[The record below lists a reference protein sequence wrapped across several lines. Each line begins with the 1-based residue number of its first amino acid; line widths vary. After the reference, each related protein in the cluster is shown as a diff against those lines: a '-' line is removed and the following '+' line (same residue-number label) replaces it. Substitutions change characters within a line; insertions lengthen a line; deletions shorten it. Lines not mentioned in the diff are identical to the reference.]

1 MANINPHINYNGN
14 AEEAFNFYKSV
25 FGGSFSTVKRF
36 KDLASADFPIPENEA
51 DKIMHI
57 ALPIGNTF
65 LMGNDVPE
73 IMGRTNENENRSKIV
88 ISAESKEE
96 ADNIEA
102 YCEQEIKDRTCGEA
116 LNPGNSYKI
125 RMDLWQALMSKDEEK
140 VNKFD
145 YTYSERI
152 NNLKQLDN
160 AIAALKEDI
169 HSRRSLI
176 SIWDPKDSCDVA
188 GFSTRVPCSISYQF
202 LIRNNKLMVLY
213 YIRSNDYFKH
223 FVIDIWLTHALQ
235 EYVRQQVLDVYPNLK
250 CGSLNYYGGS
260 MHAYNDDLSKW
271 VIY

>member
-1 MANINPHINYNGN
+1 MVQEMDRELKVSGITVPVKHYQNQELTGASQNTKELTGV
-14 AEEAFNFYKSV
+14 NF
-25 FGGSFSTVKRF
+25 
-36 KDLASADFPIPENEA
+36 
-51 DKIMHI
+51 
-57 ALPIGNTF
+57 
-65 LMGNDVPE
+65 
-73 IMGRTNENENRSKIV
+73 V
-88 ISAESKEE
+88 ISKPWLKKKEMLEFLFKEE

-125 RMDLWQALMSKDEEK
+125 RMGLWQALMSKDEEK

-213 YIRSNDYFKH
+213 YIRSNDYFKY